1 MRRSSLM
8 VAVLLFAL
16 LAGSLS
22 AAAQGSL
29 AIVFDVGGRGD
40 LSFNDMGA
48 LGGDRAQRELGV
60 TVREVESATT
70 ADFLPNL
77 RALARTRQYD
87 LIAGI
92 GFLLQDAMAQ
102 VAAEFPNQ
110 KFAIMDGLVEG
121 LPNVMSVSFADHE
134 GSALM
139 GALAATTALELG
151 ADTVGIV
158 LGIEIPILLRF
169 EIGYRAGVKWAV
181 DRWNEMHGTNESVRV
196 LHVYTGAFDDP
207 ARGKTAAEAMLAQGA
222 AVIYQVAGATGLGVF
237 EAVEQYARARGLEV
251 GPPFAIG
258 VDSAQDYIAPG
269 FIPVSMMKRVDTG
282 VFTAIQQALD
292 GTFQGGA
299 LELTLAMGGVS
310 ASTLEDNIAMFDAA
324 VAAGTKTAADREAA
338 IAGIQRARAAV
349 PQLAWDLMA
358 ELEGMIRS
366 GEFVV
371 PVALDAQT
379 AEFYRQQLQ

>member
-1 MRRSSLM
+1 MKRTGLL
-8 VAVLLFAL
+8 VGVLLVAL
-16 LAGSLS
+16 LSMSLG
-22 AAAQGSL
+22 AAAQNA

-48 LGGDRAQRELGV
+48 LGGERAKQELGV
-60 TVREVESATT
+60 SVREVESASTS
-70 ADFLPNL
+70 DFLPNL
-77 RALARTRQYD
+77 RALARTRSYD
-87 LIAGI
+87 VIIGI
-92 GFLLQDAMAQ
+92 GFLLEDAIQQ
-102 VAAEFPNQ
+102 VAQEFPNQ
-110 KFAIMDGLVEG
+110 KFALMDGLAEA
-121 LPNVMSVSFADHE
+121 PNVLSISFADHE

-139 GALAATTALELG
+139 GVVAAITALENG
-151 ADTVGIV
+151 YDTVGIV

-169 EIGYRAGVKWAV
+169 EIGYRAGIKWAV
-181 DRWNEMHGTNESVRV
+181 DRYNEIHGTDKSIRV